1 MWTLDANA
9 FFWWKIMN
17 IWICISYT
25 FTHVLCFTFSSLKSS
40 KKTTTP
46 HPPKKPMSILS
57 NKFLLTLP
65 ESNIAVK
72 INGWEMKFLWE
83 GRIFRCKLLLSGRA
97 IPYIHPGKFTWNLKI
112 TRLKRKIIWTKP
124 SFLKFHVNWS
134 VQIAFSR
141 PSKNFRPS
149 GPCECRG
156 GFCWRPH
163 SSKLRSLG
171 EEVGG
176 DMVRWEGFS
185 SWLHNFLGGV
195 HPENWENAFP
205 FWLSHIFQMGCFNHQ
220 LYFVCEKS

>member
-1 MWTLDANA
+1 MWALDANA

-83 GRIFRCKLLLSGRA
+83 GRIFRCKLLLSGRVEFQSVVPSLFS
-97 IPYIHPGKFTWNLKI
+97 IGMPKVLDYVYQMYCKSFQGRPWMKCNKFWMRVDTWHGVRNK
-112 TRLKRKIIWTKP
+112 
-124 SFLKFHVNWS
+124 SHV
-134 VQIAFSR
+134 
-141 PSKNFRPS
+141 K
-149 GPCECRG
+149 
-156 GFCWRPH
+156 GFW
-163 SSKLRSLG
+163 
-171 EEVGG
+171 
-176 DMVRWEGFS
+176 
-185 SWLHNFLGGV
+185 
-195 HPENWENAFP
+195 
-205 FWLSHIFQMGCFNHQ
+205 
-220 LYFVCEKS
+220 